1 MEARGM
7 VIDTSII
14 IAYLRAKNK
23 AKTRL
28 QNLPDDAIIYISSV
42 SLYEL
47 YIGATSPQKWVD
59 IRTLTED
66 IPVLSFGQEVAEKS
80 AIIFHELKKTN
91 QLIEFRDIFI
101 AATAIVHHL
110 PVVTSNEKH
119 FKRIQGLD
127 IIT

>member
-1 MEARGM
+1 MEARRM
-7 VIDTSII
+7 VIDTSIF

-23 AKTRL
+23 TRTRL

-42 SLYEL
+42 SLYES
-47 YIGATSPQKWVD
+47 YMGATSQQKWTD

-80 AIIFHELKKTN
+80 ANNFHELKKTN
-91 QLIEFRDIFI
+91 ELIEFRDIFI

-110 PVVTSNEKH
+110 PVVTTNGKH
-119 FKRIQGLD
+119 FKRIQGLN